1 MTGNSPRLRHID
13 WTFLPRKVQSGGLAT
28 QGADWTFLGRKVQS
42 RVITLGAAI
51 LLLALFALSIAPTA
65 FAQGGDI
72 THGSQIYDANC
83 AVCHGPTGQGRV
95 GVNLSQ
101 DWPAI
106 DPTAFTRAVIEQGVT
121 GTAMPGWSQQYGG
134 PLSDQDIEDVV
145 AFVVSLSGGRSEMAP
160 TATPLPVTP
169 VPTVAGATGDP
180 SLGLVL
186 FKENCAMCHGEGG
199 QGVSGAKL
207 TDVFSSIN
215 PQQFVRATVAE
226 GIQNT
231 AMPAWSQAKGGPL
244 DEKQI
249 DDISAYIIS
258 LNKQAQ
264 ENAPTPTPVPAA
276 TPAGGSG
283 SSIWMILL
291 VIVVV
296 IAIVVAIMA
305 FSGRQKSPPS

>member
-1 MTGNSPRLRHID
+1 LV
-13 WTFLPRKVQSGGLAT
+13 TFGV
-28 QGADWTFLGRKVQS
+28 
-42 RVITLGAAI
+42 
-51 LLLALFALSIAPTA
+51 LLLLTLLVLGVSAVA

-72 THGSQIYDANC
+72 TRGSQIYDANC
-83 AVCHGPTGQGRV
+83 AVCHGSSGQGRV

-106 DPTAFTRAVIEQGVT
+106 DPAAFTRAVIEQGVPN
-121 GTAMPGWSQQYGG
+121 TAMPGWSQQYGG
-134 PLSDQDIEDVV
+134 PLTDQDIEDVV
-145 AFVVSLSGGRSEMAP
+145 AFVASLSGGRSEMAP

-169 VPTVAGATGDP
+169 VPTVPGATGDP

-186 FKENCAMCHGEGG
+186 FKQNCAMCHGEAG

-207 TDVFSSIN
+207 TDVFGSID
-215 PQQFVRATVAE
+215 PQQFVRATVAD

-231 AMPAWSQAKGGPL
+231 AMPARLQAKGGPL
-244 DEKQI
+244 SEKEI

-264 ENAPTPTPVPAA
+264 ENAPTPTP
-276 TPAGGSG
+276 TPAGAGG
-283 SSIWMILL
+283 GGANVWLILL
-291 VIVVV
+291 VIVVA

-305 FSGRQKSPPS
+305 FSGREKSPPS

>member
-1 MTGNSPRLRHID
+1 MTGKTPRLQID
-13 WTFLPRKVQSGGLAT
+13 WTFPGRKVQSRGLAT
-28 QGADWTFLGRKVQS
+28 QVINWAFPGRKVQS
-42 RVITLGAAI
+42 RVITLGVI
-51 LLLALFALSIAPTA
+51 FLLALLALSIAPTA

-207 TDVFSSIN
+207 TDV
-215 PQQFVRATVAE
+215 
-226 GIQNT
+226 
-231 AMPAWSQAKGGPL
+231 L
-244 DEKQI
+244 
-249 DDISAYIIS
+249 
-258 LNKQAQ
+258 
-264 ENAPTPTPVPAA
+264 
-276 TPAGGSG
+276 
-283 SSIWMILL
+283 
-291 VIVVV
+291 
-296 IAIVVAIMA
+296 
-305 FSGRQKSPPS
+305 